1 MIWKPSNLPYDKDL
15 ETRVVLKK
23 LAGAHRA
30 LAELKG
36 IAQTIPKQEILI
48 NTLMLQEAKDSSEVE
63 NIVTTH
69 DDLYKSSLGL
79 EKYISPAA
87 KEVQNY
93 VAAIK
98 RGFAIVS
105 EKKILTTN
113 NIIEIQEIL
122 EKNKAGLRKIPGTN
136 LKNQQTGEVIY
147 EPPQS
152 AKEIKEL
159 MENLEL
165 FINDNSLI
173 DYDPIVKMAIIHFQF
188 ESIHPFYDGN
198 GRTGRILNILYLVLN
213 DLLEIPILYLSRFII
228 SDKMAYYQNLQNVRD
243 NESWETWLL
252 YMISAV
258 EETAYDTI
266 RLVNDIKK
274 EMMKMKNILRN
285 NYKFYSQELLNHLFK
300 QPYTKIEFL
309 KKDLGVSRV
318 TASGYLNRLAE
329 DKVIFKFKLGKTN
342 YYINMALMNALSP
355 ENKN

>member
-1 MIWKPSNLPYDKDL
+1 MSWKPSYLPLKKDL
-15 ETRVVLKK
+15 ETKVVLKS
-23 LAGAHRA
+23 LASAHRA

-48 NTLMLQEAKDSSEVE
+48 NTLTLQEAKDSSEVE

-69 DDLYKSSLGL
+69 DELYKSSLGL
-79 EKYISPAA
+79 DKFVSPAA

-93 VAAIK
+93 IAAIK

-105 EKKILTTN
+105 ENKVLTIN

-122 EKNKAGLRKIPGTN
+122 EENNAGFRKVPGTT
-136 LKNQQTGEVIY
+136 LKNQQTGKVVY

-159 MENLEL
+159 MENLEI
-165 FINDNSLI
+165 FINDNSII

-198 GRTGRILNILYLVLN
+198 GRTGRIINILYLVLN
-213 DLLEIPILYLSRFII
+213 NLLDIPILYLSRSII
-228 SDKMAYYQNLQNVRD
+228 RNKNAYYQKLQDVRD
-243 NESWETWLL
+243 NDSWDEWLL
-252 YMISAV
+252 YMINAV
-258 EETAYDTI
+258 KETAYETL
-266 RLVNDIKK
+266 RLVNNIKI
-274 EMMKMKNILRN
+274 EMMNMKNILRT

-309 KKDLGVSRV
+309 QKDLGISRV
-318 TASGYLNRLAE
+318 TASNYLNKLAK
-329 DKVIFKFKLGKTN
+329 DKVVFKYKLGKTN
-342 YYINMALMNALSP
+342 YYINVTLMKALSID
-355 ENKN
+355 